1 MLQFGLDEHGH
12 EVAHCYLSDL
22 LEKRVMGMQGEFLG
36 KFSDVVVKLSD
47 RYPEIDGI
55 VLTKGGSK
63 SYFSIEEIDLAE
75 FALARRPRVELERTR
90 PLQPSEKHFF
100 VRDIL
105 YDRQIVDVDGAKV
118 ERVND
123 IRLLF
128 SGEKAFVAQMDVGF
142 TGLARRL
149 GFEKGLR
156 WLAKVV
162 DRPLRD
168 ELIDWKFVQPLEE
181 RFISPISISLRQE
194 QLKELHAGEL
204 ADIIEELDRDQRLT
218 LVQSIGPEEAADA
231 LEETDL
237 RIQTAILRDLET
249 ELAADI
255 LEEMEPAMAAD
266 VMDTLP
272 EDTQLSILAA
282 MEEEDRALIEIL
294 IHAREDSAASLM
306 TVDFIA
312 CPEDYNVAQAM
323 KVLKEYA
330 GEVESITY
338 VYCMEEESRLRG
350 VVSVRNLI
358 LSEPTTPLTDI
369 MNRRLVTLSLDD
381 DWETVANQFL
391 KLKFKA
397 LPVVDGDGHLLGL
410 VTFFHSFD
418 ELLPYYHRLAA

>member
-1 MLQFGLDEHGH
+1 MLQFGLDERGH

-22 LEKRVMGMQGEFLG
+22 LEKKVLGIQGEFLG
-36 KFSDVVVKLSD
+36 KLSDIVVRLSD
-47 RYPEIDGI
+47 RYPQIDGI

-63 SYFSIEEIDLAE
+63 SCFSIMEINLAE
-75 FALARRPRVELERTR
+75 FAVARRPRIQLERTQ
-90 PLQPSEKHFF
+90 PLQPTEKHFF

-149 GFEKGLR
+149 GFEKGVR
-156 WLAKVV
+156 WLAKVF

-204 ADIIEELDRDQRLT
+204 ADIIEDLDRDQRLT
-218 LVQSIGPEEAADA
+218 LVQSIGAEEAADA
-231 LEETDL
+231 LEETDI
-237 RIQTAILRDLET
+237 RIQTSILRDLET
-249 ELAADI
+249 GLAADI
-255 LEEMEPAMAAD
+255 LEEMEPAVAAD
-266 VMDTLP
+266 VMDKLP
-272 EDTQLSILAA
+272 EATQISILEA
-282 MEEEDRALIEIL
+282 MEEEDRTLIELL

-306 TVDFIA
+306 TVDFISCA
-312 CPEDYNVAQAM
+312 EDSNVARAM
-323 KVLKEYA
+323 KVVKEVA

-338 VYCMEEESRLRG
+338 VFCTDEDSRLRG
-350 VVSVRNLI
+350 VVSIRNLI
-358 LSEPTTPLTDI
+358 LSEPTTPLADI
-369 MNRRLVTLSLDD
+369 MNRRLVTLSLED
-381 DWETVANQFL
+381 DWEKVANQFL

-397 LPVVDGDGHLLGL
+397 LPVVDADGHLLGI
-410 VTFFHSFD
+410 VTFFHSFE
-418 ELLPYYHRLAA
+418 ELLPYYHKLAA